1 MTISRHWIRRFETIA
16 ALGARG
22 ADEGIFMRFVLQLLA
37 VAAVSFIGSQVLFAV
52 DGNAWLTAFVGVCAA
67 VSALWVYRWVVRRT
81 EHRPTTELAR
91 RGAWQ
96 AMGRGTLIGIALFAL
111 VIVNL
116 ALLGNYDVEGWG
128 SVTGALGMIGF
139 MAAAAVTEELLFR
152 GVLFRIAEERVGTW
166 IAMVGTGLLFGMVH
180 LFNEHAT
187 VWGGLAVAI
196 EAGGMLTAVYIATR
210 SLWLPIG
217 LHFGWNFAA
226 AGIFSSEVSGN
237 AATSGLLQTSTSG
250 STLVTG
256 GSFGPEGSLYSVVF
270 CVLVTLAFLW
280 LARRRGQIV
289 PRRGR
294 ADRNAA
300 PATLGR

>member
-1 MTISRHWIRRFETIA
+1 M
-16 ALGARG
+16 
-22 ADEGIFMRFVLQLLA
+22 
-37 VAAVSFIGSQVLFAV
+37 
-52 DGNAWLTAFVGVCAA
+52 
-67 VSALWVYRWVVRRT
+67 
-81 EHRPTTELAR
+81 
-91 RGAWQ
+91 
-96 AMGRGTLIGIALFAL
+96 
-111 VIVNL
+111 IVNL
-116 ALLGNYDVEGWG
+116 AFLGSYDVEGWG

-166 IAMVGTGLLFGMVH
+166 IAMVSTGLLFGMVH

-196 EAGGMLTAVYIATR
+196 EAGGMLTAAYIATR

-237 AATSGLLQTSTSG
+237 GATSGLLQTSTSG

-270 CVLVTLAFLW
+270 CVVVTLAFLW
-280 LARRRGQIV
+280 LARRRGHIV

-294 ADRNAA
+294 ADRNAVT
-300 PATLGR
+300 ATLAR

>member
-1 MTISRHWIRRFETIA
+1 M
-16 ALGARG
+16 
-22 ADEGIFMRFVLQLLA
+22 
-37 VAAVSFIGSQVLFAV
+37 
-52 DGNAWLTAFVGVCAA
+52 
-67 VSALWVYRWVVRRT
+67 
-81 EHRPTTELAR
+81 
-91 RGAWQ
+91 
-96 AMGRGTLIGIALFAL
+96 
-111 VIVNL
+111 IVNL
-116 ALLGNYDVEGWG
+116 AFLGSYDVEGWG

-166 IAMVGTGLLFGMVH
+166 IAMVSTGLLFGMVH

-196 EAGGMLTAVYIATR
+196 EAGGMLTAAYIATR

-237 AATSGLLQTSTSG
+237 GATSGLLQTSTSG

-270 CVLVTLAFLW
+270 CVVVTLAFLW
-280 LARRRGQIV
+280 LARRAAILCRGVGV
-289 PRRGR
+289 PTEMLSPLHSPG
-294 ADRNAA
+294 DR
-300 PATLGR
+300 TRTV

>member
-1 MTISRHWIRRFETIA
+1 
-16 ALGARG
+16 
-22 ADEGIFMRFVLQLLA
+22 MRFVPQLLA
-37 VAAVSFIGSQVLFAV
+37 VAAVSFIGSQLLFAV
-52 DGNAWLTAFVGVCAA
+52 DGNPWLTLIVGVCAA
-67 VSALWVYRWVVRRT
+67 ASACGSTAGWCDAPST
-81 EHRPTTELAR
+81 DTTELAR

-96 AMGRGTLIGIALFAL
+96 AMGWGTLIGIALFAL

-116 ALLGNYDVEGWG
+116 AFLGSYDVEGWG

-166 IAMVGTGLLFGMVH
+166 IAMVSTGLLFGMVH

-196 EAGGMLTAVYIATR
+196 EAGGMLTAAYIATR

-237 AATSGLLQTSTSG
+237 GATSGLLQTSTSG

-270 CVLVTLAFLW
+270 CVVVTLAFLW
-280 LARRRGQIV
+280 LARRRGHIV

-294 ADRNAA
+294 ADRNAVT
-300 PATLGR
+300 ATLAR